1 MFFYLNICIII
12 VIVSIYNLKNRN
24 TEKLKNLDTYSGPP
38 LNVLVLKSKKLVL
51 PGPVKCNAHSPSED
65 CVVVPKVH
73 SVSTELTVKN
83 TLKKIIMK
91 KKCL

>member
-1 MFFYLNICIII
+1 MFFLLICIII

-51 PGPVKCNAHSPSED
+51 PEPVKYNAHSPSAD
-65 CVVVPKVH
+65 CVVPKVH

-91 KKCL
+91 KKRL